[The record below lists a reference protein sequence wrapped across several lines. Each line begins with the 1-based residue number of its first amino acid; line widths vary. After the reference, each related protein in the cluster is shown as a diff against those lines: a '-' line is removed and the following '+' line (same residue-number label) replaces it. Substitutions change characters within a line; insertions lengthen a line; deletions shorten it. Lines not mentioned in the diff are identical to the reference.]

1 MTLQKS
7 ELTSQECKITSWK
20 CEMTLQESEVT
31 SQECK
36 TTS

>member
-20 CEMTLQESEVT
+20 SEMTLQQSKLT

-36 TTS
+36 ATL